1 MRTTNLLVSALLLT
15 MVGFQGGAEQLLSRG
30 TQESKATTQQ
40 DQQADDAAMAQWRS
54 YRGEE
59 GDWVAQELAK
69 HKVVTP
75 TDNSALIGKG
85 QGSVYGAIT
94 SQDVKIWER
103 ETYKLAVEGSRIFH
117 SADRLKSDIAVS
129 CDMCHPDGSNNH
141 PETYPKFQVQLGRV
155 ALLRD
160 MINWCIEHPVRG
172 KKLEPDSPEMRAL
185 EAYLLAQRKG
195 VALQYG
201 KR

>member
-1 MRTTNLLVSALLLT
+1 MRTTNLLVSALLLI
-15 MVGFQGGAEQLLSRG
+15 MVGFQGGAEQLSSG
-30 TQESKATTQQ
+30 TQEPKATTQQ
-40 DQQADDAAMAQWRS
+40 DQQATDATMAQWRS
-54 YRGEE
+54 YGGEE

-75 TDNSALIGKG
+75 ADNSALIGRG

-94 SQDVKIWER
+94 PQDVKIWER

-117 SADRLKSDIAVS
+117 SADRLKSEIAVS
-129 CDMCHPDGSNNH
+129 CDMCHPDASNNH

-160 MINWCIEHPVRG
+160 MINWCVEHPVRG

>member
-1 MRTTNLLVSALLLT
+1 VRTISVLVFATLSVLIMAYSQ
-15 MVGFQGGAEQLLSRG
+15 GRAEESRGYEGGAAAKQGQKL
-30 TQESKATTQQ
+30 
-40 DQQADDAAMAQWRS
+40 DDATMAQWSR
-54 YRGEE
+54 RGQE
-59 GDWVAQELAK
+59 GDWMAEELAK

-75 TDNSALIGKG
+75 ADNSHLIGKG
-85 QGSVYGAIT
+85 QGATYGMT
-94 SQDVKIWER
+94 TPQDVKVWEQ

-117 SADRLKSDIAVS
+117 SADRLQSDIAVS

-160 MINWCIEHPVRG
+160 MINWCIENPVRG

-185 EAYLLAQRKG
+185 EAYLYAQRKG
-195 VALQYG
+195 VPLEYG

>member
-1 MRTTNLLVSALLLT
+1 MRTTNLLVSATLLI
-15 MVGFQGGAEQLLSRG
+15 MVGFQGGAEQLSSG
-30 TQESKATTQQ
+30 GAQEPKATTQQ
-40 DQQADDAAMAQWRS
+40 DQQATDATMAQWKS
-54 YRGEE
+54 YQGEE

-75 TDNSALIGKG
+75 ADNSDLIGRG

-94 SQDVKIWER
+94 SQDVKIWDR

-117 SADRLKSDIAVS
+117 SADRLKSEIAVS
-129 CDMCHPDGSNNH
+129 CDMCHPDASNNH

-160 MINWCIEHPVRG
+160 MINWCVEHPVRG